1 MSRQDGSGKP
11 GAALRSIDLPPL
23 KCMQTLASSSL
34 TFVEFSPLVFP
45 AGFPGPVRS
54 YAARAKGE
62 SSDAEIH
69 RTDAWNC
76 FQVVADNPRK
86 PRPRRFVVYRLSL
99 EAQNGGQLC
108 VTVDRRSAGLGF
120 SIHAPG
126 PG

>member
-11 GAALRSIDLPPL
+11 GAALRSIDLLPL
-23 KCMQTLASSSL
+23 KCMQTLASSSP
-34 TFVEFSPLVFP
+34 TFVEFSPLAFR
-45 AGFPGPVRS
+45 APVRS

-86 PRPRRFVVYRLSL
+86 PRPRRFVVYRLY
-99 EAQNGGQLC
+99 
-108 VTVDRRSAGLGF
+108 
-120 SIHAPG
+120 
-126 PG
+126 